1 MIAPRLVA
9 LLLSSAAIAQT
20 PYDVVLRG
28 GRVVDGTGNSW
39 SYGEKKVCRRANKR
53 RNT

>member
-1 MIAPRLVA
+1 MIAPRLGA
-9 LLLSSAAIAQT
+9 LLVCCGAFAQT

-39 SYGEKKVCRRANKR
+39 FYGEKKSRSVG
-53 RNT
+53 RNFL